1 MGAGKDPRLSAEK
14 EFDMEKKKAP
24 PPVADINVTPMVD
37 VMLVLLIIFM
47 VITPMLTK
55 GVSVDLVKTKNP
67 ITMQAA
73 DKEDAILISVTRNG
87 GVFLSPGNLKMS
99 SADQLPEKVR
109 DLLTNKIDK
118 TVYIR
123 ADARSK
129 YSTVEDVVDNLRAA
143 GVNEIGLITEEPHEN
158 KTPNQ
163 AAAAAAAAK

>member
-1 MGAGKDPRLSAEK
+1 
-14 EFDMEKKKAP
+14 MEKKKAAD
-24 PPVADINVTPMVD
+24 PVADINVTPMVD

-55 GVSVDLVKTKNP
+55 GVTVDLVKTKNP

-87 GVFLSPGNLKMS
+87 GVFLSPGNLKMT
-99 SADQLPEKVR
+99 ADQLPERVR

-118 TVYIR
+118 TVYVR

-158 KTPNQ
+158 KRPDQ
-163 AAAAAAAAK
+163 PPVVPAPAQ